1 MNVKVA
7 DMILVQDL
15 PGGAQRHIL
24 VPMALTVDTLLGDV
38 MAAFVLRQLPH
49 GRKAFQD
56 WAAQSPGC
64 EEFSCELQLTEDGG
78 FVAVYRMIREQRPAD
93 AAPEQRMSVRTTSP
107 EGYAQVNLPSVAWL
121 GGGPKGE
128 A

>member
-56 WAAQSPGC
+56 WTAGNPGC

-78 FVAVYRMIREQRPAD
+78 FVAVYRMIREQRPE
-93 AAPEQRMSVRTTSP
+93 APPLERTP
-107 EGYAQVNLPSVAWL
+107 EAGSFQVGAPQVSWIA
-121 GGGPKGE
+121 GGPKGE